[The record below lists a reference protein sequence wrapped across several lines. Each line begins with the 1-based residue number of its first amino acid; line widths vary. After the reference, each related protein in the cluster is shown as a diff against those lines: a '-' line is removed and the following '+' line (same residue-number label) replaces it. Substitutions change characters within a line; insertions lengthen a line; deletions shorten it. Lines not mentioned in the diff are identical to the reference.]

1 MRIIIDGTVGCGKT
15 SVILGESQ
23 RDSEHK
29 RFLGL
34 ADLGYPVFTDLVIN
48 VIKHMRNSGINDPSQ
63 NWDIFFKIAVLHCIN
78 NYNNANVGTIN
89 FYDRGIYYL
98 EIMAKRYGCTMP
110 SEYDDFCSRF
120 HYDNPV
126 FIFEPIKSL
135 DMTHPHSTDNK
146 QKVYTWED
154 RVRQHHEIVKLYE
167 KKGYETV
174 IVPLKSD
181 DPYRSNDY
189 RVRFIKERL
198 GI

>member
-15 SVILGESQ
+15 SVIMGESQ

-34 ADLGYPVFTDLVIN
+34 ADLGYPVFNDLIIN
-48 VIKHMRNSGINDPSQ
+48 VIKHMRDIGINDPSQ
-63 NWDIFFKIAVLHCIN
+63 DWNAFFKTAVQHCLN
-78 NYNNANVGTIN
+78 NYNNAKKGTIN

-98 EIMAKRYGCTMP
+98 EIMANRYGQKMP
-110 SEYDDFCSRF
+110 AEYDEFCCKFR
-120 HYDNPV
+120 YDNPV

-146 QKVYTWED
+146 QKIYTWED
-154 RVRQHHEIVKLYE
+154 RVRQHDEIVKLYKE
-167 KKGYETV
+167 KGYEVV
-174 IVPLKSD
+174 IVPLGSD

-189 RVRFIKERL
+189 RTKIIRERL
-198 GI
+198 GF

>member
-63 NWDIFFKIAVLHCIN
+63 NWDIFFKIAVQHCIN

-98 EIMAKRYGCTMP
+98 EIMAKRYGCHRNMMISALGFTMIILF
-110 SEYDDFCSRF
+110 SYLSQ
-120 HYDNPV
+120 
-126 FIFEPIKSL
+126 S
-135 DMTHPHSTDNK
+135 
-146 QKVYTWED
+146 KVL
-154 RVRQHHEIVKLYE
+154 I
-167 KKGYETV
+167 
-174 IVPLKSD
+174 
-181 DPYRSNDY
+181 
-189 RVRFIKERL
+189 
-198 GI
+198 